1 MTDRAVKD
9 IDYYICNVK
18 TKIYHYDIDTRNIKP
33 GKSKYT
39 PHQKHLIAI
48 ARHEGKYHAYGKV
61 DEKKYTN
68 FTISENQIVYY
79 DDVNKTEE
87 IVFDISIGNV
97 DKIDHKLLIGFI
109 TCLFHSLT
117 TRLKYDITVKRGKVD
132 HGHAQAG
139 LYTVNSIYK
148 SLQILSENVTPEF
161 FECVNNDILLIFG
174 ALDSIE
180 KIYKELRKGKNEN
193 TSIRYYNE
201 YSDAIRYNNAIVRG
215 NVRQSGNT
223 GGRRRLDFQE

>member
-1 MTDRAVKD
+1 MTDTAIRDV
-9 IDYYICNVK
+9 DYYICNVK

-39 PHQKHLIAI
+39 PHEKHLIAI
-48 ARHEGKYHAYGKV
+48 ARHEGKYHAYGKI
-61 DEKKYTN
+61 DEKNYDN

-117 TRLKYDITVKRGKVD
+117 TRLKYDITVKHGKVN

-139 LYTVNSIYK
+139 LYTINSLYK
-148 SLQILSENVTPEF
+148 SLKILNENVSPEF
-161 FECVNNDILLIFG
+161 FNCVNDDILLIFG

-180 KIYKELRKGKNEN
+180 KIYKEFRKGKNN
-193 TSIRYYNE
+193 TISIRYYNE
-201 YSDAIRYNNAIVRG
+201 YADSIRKHNAIVTG
-215 NVRQSGNT
+215 NIRQSGNT
-223 GGRRRLDFQE
+223 RRRLDY

>member
-1 MTDRAVKD
+1 MTDTAIRDV
-9 IDYYICNVK
+9 DYYICNVK

-39 PHQKHLIAI
+39 PHEKHLIAI
-48 ARHEGKYHAYGKV
+48 ARHEGKHHAYGKI
-61 DEKKYTN
+61 DEKNYDN

-109 TCLFHSLT
+109 TCLFYSLT
-117 TRLKYDITVKRGKVD
+117 TRLKYDITVKQGKVN
-132 HGHAQAG
+132 HGHAKAG
-139 LYTVNSIYK
+139 LYTINSLYK
-148 SLQILSENVTPEF
+148 SLKILNENVSPEF
-161 FECVNNDILLIFG
+161 FNCVNDDILLIFG

-180 KIYKELRKGKNEN
+180 KIYKEFRKGKNN
-193 TSIRYYNE
+193 TISIRYYNE
-201 YSDAIRYNNAIVRG
+201 YADSIRKHNAIVTG
-215 NVRQSGNT
+215 NIRQSGNT
-223 GGRRRLDFQE
+223 RRRLDY